1 MRILRQLIREVVHD
15 SSEKNQKEIIKNLDK
30 LAHVLLEMF
39 SRLGEWMFSPDDP
52 EVEEVRNHFG
62 IPFEYIADGSFRVTF
77 SIGNN
82 RIIKISKDLLGA
94 GAEDDFDVSQM
105 NQDDWTMGK
114 DDLVTDIFPR
124 SYEHAP
130 DFSWIVMEQ
139 VEPLRQEEDF
149 FKYFRTKL
157 LPDPVS
163 LGEEGRSDYETLI
176 RILLEMN
183 HYKLMRPLRE
193 EDNLKG
199 YFLGS
204 EIVKKSENPEVSL
217 LDIRRDLIKN
227 SRTFRGF
234 VRALTRYNIRVSEI
248 NGDNVGIAKD
258 GRLVLLDSSIFPSD

>member
-1 MRILRQLIREVVHD
+1 
-15 SSEKNQKEIIKNLDK
+15 
-30 LAHVLLEMF
+30 
-39 SRLGEWMFSPDDP
+39 MFSPDDP
-52 EVEEVRNHFG
+52 EVEAVRNHFE

-114 DDLVTDIFPR
+114 DDLVTDVFPR
-124 SYEHAP
+124 SYENAP

-193 EDNLKG
+193 EDTLKG